1 MSENYGGRRPEDEGN
16 QPENGV
22 DQDQNQWRPGA
33 GSANEAPQQ
42 QWGEPQQQWNNQDSQ
57 PQGVGSAN
65 EAPQQW
71 GNQEPQQFQATSAPE
86 AGQYGQGFDPNANQ
100 QFQASSAP
108 EAGQYGQGV
117 GSANGAPQQ
126 WGSQEP
132 QQFQASSAPEAGQYG
147 QDYGQV
153 PYGASA
159 QQTGQ
164 YNPNQ
169 NQQGQNFGGGQYNQG
184 QQGVNP
190 SGQPGYGGQ
199 FGGQYRGGFGQPPY
213 GGNGGYGQP
222 PQSNKGKMVG
232 WIVLAVVV
240 VVAIVV
246 GILFATGV
254 FGGEGG
260 SDGKPSKEQV
270 QEGLST
276 ILVEEGL
283 DTETMQSIGISS
295 EALDNFYAC
304 IVDGI
309 YDEEDFR
316 VETLQGIADG
326 DRFVDMNTDEN
337 SAVERAAQSCMGE
350 LM

>member
-1 MSENYGGRRPEDEGN
+1 
-16 QPENGV
+16 
-22 DQDQNQWRPGA
+22 
-33 GSANEAPQQ
+33 
-42 QWGEPQQQWNNQDSQ
+42 
-57 PQGVGSAN
+57 
-65 EAPQQW
+65 
-71 GNQEPQQFQATSAPE
+71 
-86 AGQYGQGFDPNANQ
+86 
-100 QFQASSAP
+100 
-108 EAGQYGQGV
+108 
-117 GSANGAPQQ
+117 
-126 WGSQEP
+126 
-132 QQFQASSAPEAGQYG
+132 AGQYG

-159 QQTGQ
+159 QQAGQ

-169 NQQGQNFGGGQYNQG
+169 NQQGQSFGGGQYNQG

-199 FGGQYRGGFGQPPY
+199 FGGQYGGGFGQPPY

-232 WIVLAVVV
+232 WIVLGVVV

-270 QEGLST
+270 QEGLSS

-337 SAVERAAQSCMGE
+337 SAVERAAQSCMSE

>member
-199 FGGQYRGGFGQPPY
+199 FGGQYGGGFGQPPY

-232 WIVLAVVV
+232 WKPALAE
-240 VVAIVV
+240 APDEV
-246 GILFATGV
+246 GGWEWLYTLEPNDAHSTTV
-254 FGGEGG
+254 TLTYNWNDVTDKDLLAQLPLVSEEEL
-260 SDGKPSKEQV
+260 EQS
-270 QEGLST
+270 LNLLAS
-276 ILVEEGL
+276 
-283 DTETMQSIGISS
+283 
-295 EALDNFYAC
+295 ALA
-304 IVDGI
+304 
-309 YDEEDFR
+309 
-316 VETLQGIADG
+316 
-326 DRFVDMNTDEN
+326 
-337 SAVERAAQSCMGE
+337 
-350 LM
+350 